1 MDLHPVGL
9 ETLTPEILRVF
20 GRQNPLLTAGDRTEL
35 NTMTIGWCQLGRLWN
50 QPVCTVF
57 VRPERYT
64 YRFMESHDYFTVSVL
79 PEDAKKITVLCGTQS
94 GRDVDKV
101 KECGLTVRYGAGDAP
116 FFDEAEWALV
126 CRTLYVQDMDPACVL
141 GEGEILPFY
150 GKAGGWHRIY
160 VGQVVEAYQK

>member
-1 MDLHPVGL
+1 MSLHSAAL
-9 ETLTPEILRVF
+9 ESLTPEILRVF
-20 GRQNPLLTAGDRTEL
+20 GRRPPLLTAGDRTEL
-35 NTMTIGWCQLGRLWN
+35 NTMTIGWCQLGQLWN
-50 QPVCTVF
+50 LPVCTVY

-79 PEDAKKITVLCGTQS
+79 PEDAKKITAFCGTRS

-116 FFDEAEWALV
+116 FFAEADWVLV
-126 CRTLYVQDMDPACVL
+126 CRKLYAQDMDPACVV
-141 GEGEILPFY
+141 GKEEILPSY
-150 GKAGGWHRIY
+150 GAKGGWHRIY